1 MAQGRRT
8 PIPRQTHLGYYVPM
22 IVNMAS
28 CGPKLALEWSGHHT
42 WKFPVLR
49 RHPKLICR
57 PIPLCVLTKSHF
69 NPSRNS
75 TSTVYRNLLHLN
87 LYWKV
92 NSVRPPALEVPKI
105 APGERLQNVAK
116 LLPRLVHTSTW
127 KSETQSSLLVTTT
140 MPGPLQH
147 TSESNLLWMSMSRG
161 TEQYPQWRR
170 PANRGH
176 RNNSFNN
183 FEVEWTRSQWSMGHD
198 STKASPAANSTPVTW
213 GTEFVKASM
222 EQVVT
227 GTWTLPRHRTSRCH
241 PHMLYS
247 ARWNQHTP
255 KRSLW
260 GLNSTLQL

>member
-1 MAQGRRT
+1 
-8 PIPRQTHLGYYVPM
+8 
-22 IVNMAS
+22 MAS
-28 CGPKLALEWSGHHT
+28 CGST

-92 NSVRPPALEVPKI
+92 DCVRPPALEVPKT

-127 KSETQSSLLVTTT
+127 KSETQSSLLVTTN

-213 GTEFVKASM
+213 GTELSRHQWNKLSLAH
-222 EQVVT
+222 ELYLVT
-227 GTWTLPRHRTSRCH
+227 GLHDVIRTCCIQRDEISTLRRDLCGAWIA
-241 PHMLYS
+241 LYS
-247 ARWNQHTP
+247 CKLSKNKILHMQPW
-255 KRSLW
+255 LW
-260 GLNSTLQL
+260 AKSQ